1 MSFLHGTVYF
11 ICSILIL
18 FDCFISSGWF
28 LSLSSYWIEK
38 TELLQLHF
46 RETHSMYFFRPKR
59 KRPTTVPHTALHKL
73 FSVVFSESWHPQKKS
88 HHFRANVEM
97 SKPSFSSKQKPPL
110 SFRYVGMCLGVQMY
124 RNLRRWQGGSLGK
137 TLVLFLSPF
146 LGGNYVATDRCCC
159 GTHLMGCPSSS
170 SGLEK
175 RPENTYLPASSPPFC
190 FPYHCNLKKSVK

>member
-1 MSFLHGTVYF
+1 MSWSCLHSQIHSPSKAFILHLIQSSDQSIFSLPSHFWPHLIHFFTHRIITISSMSWSHTESMSFLHGTVYL

-46 RETHSMYFFRPKR
+46 QETHSMCFFRPKR
-59 KRPTTVPHTALHKL
+59 KRPTTVPHTVLHKL

-97 SKPSFSSKQKPPL
+97 SKPSFSSKQKPTEVP
-110 SFRYVGMCLGVQMY
+110 VGF
-124 RNLRRWQGGSLGK
+124 K
-137 TLVLFLSPF
+137 F
-146 LGGNYVATDRCCC
+146 
-159 GTHLMGCPSSS
+159 
-170 SGLEK
+170 
-175 RPENTYLPASSPPFC
+175 
-190 FPYHCNLKKSVK
+190 